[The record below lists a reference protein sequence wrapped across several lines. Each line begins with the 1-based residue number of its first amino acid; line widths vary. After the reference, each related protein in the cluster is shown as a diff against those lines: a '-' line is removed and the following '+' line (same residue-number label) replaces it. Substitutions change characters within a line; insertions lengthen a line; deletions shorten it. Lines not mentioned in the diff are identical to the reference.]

1 MSSSIRPRSACRG
14 SRVAP
19 RDRLWTSTSGRGR
32 KARPPRTSARSD
44 AAMGRKLFV
53 GNLSFET
60 SDDDLKEAFSK
71 VGACE
76 MAAVIKDRISG
87 RSRGFGFVEMG
98 TDEEAQRAIT
108 ELNGKD
114 LRGRNI
120 SVREARGRYE
130 GSDPRPAM
138 GGSRFGD
145 NRPPPAPASGRT
157 AAAAAASGR
166 GSAASNR

>member
-1 MSSSIRPRSACRG
+1 
-14 SRVAP
+14 
-19 RDRLWTSTSGRGR
+19 
-32 KARPPRTSARSD
+32 
-44 AAMGRKLFV
+44 MGRKLFV

-60 SDDDLKEAFSK
+60 SDDDLKETFSK
-71 VGACE
+71 AGACE

-120 SVREARGRYE
+120 SVSEARERSESRG
-130 GSDPRPAM
+130 PRPS

-145 NRPPPAPASGRT
+145 NRPPSGPRFRKDGG
-157 AAAAAASGR
+157 SRR
-166 GSAASNR
+166 GVRARKRSL

>member
-1 MSSSIRPRSACRG
+1 
-14 SRVAP
+14 
-19 RDRLWTSTSGRGR
+19 
-32 KARPPRTSARSD
+32 
-44 AAMGRKLFV
+44 MGRKLFV

-98 TDEEAQRAIT
+98 TDEEAQRAIA

-120 SVREARGRYE
+120 SVSEARERSESRG
-130 GSDPRPAM
+130 PRPSM
-138 GGSRFGD
+138 GGGGGGSSRFGD
-145 NRPPPAPASGRT
+145 NRPPAGPRFRKDGGSR
-157 AAAAAASGR
+157 R
-166 GSAASNR
+166 GVRARKRSL